1 MFVSFS
7 FLSGFISEVGSLSSF
22 SAGPSNRRQRRII
35 LTTDVA
41 ESSVTIPDV
50 DLVIDCCTHKRP
62 RWNPTLGF
70 SDMGWTVNGMH
81 CEERCL
87 AIRTG
92 RARSLC
98 SAAFFCNM
106 GSLLFLWF
114 KRRCCGWRNSKCAR
128 TLQRV
133 GWFHQVW
140 KFEIS
145 CNVILRWRC
154 LGVFN
159 MPISNQPLPRNSKQ
173 SFLTTLT
180 ISKDEAKQR
189 AGRTG
194 RCRAGKVVRLVTREE
209 CLGFRR
215 CARFDQQINDDH
227 WWKSIVWVLHYST
240 IWIFGL

>member
-1 MFVSFS
+1 MTLDFWLHVCLLF

-98 SAAFFCNM
+98 SAAFFVAIWEAYFSYDSSAVAAGEGTQSVQELCKELVDSTKF
-106 GSLLFLWF
+106 GSLRYLAMLFCVGDVWGF
-114 KRRCCGWRNSKCAR
+114 SICQSATSHCPGIPS
-128 TLQRV
+128 RV
-133 GWFHQVW
+133 F
-140 KFEIS
+140 
-145 CNVILRWRC
+145 
-154 LGVFN
+154 
-159 MPISNQPLPRNSKQ
+159 LPRWPSARMKPSN
-173 SFLTTLT
+173 
-180 ISKDEAKQR
+180 EPGAPGV
-189 AGRTG
+189 AVPGRWCG
-194 RCRAGKVVRLVTREE
+194 
-209 CLGFRR
+209 
-215 CARFDQQINDDH
+215 
-227 WWKSIVWVLHYST
+227 S
-240 IWIFGL
+240 